1 MSAVKLKGYLKALI
15 IGGLMG
21 VAGNLVMKL
30 YLYLGASDF
39 IALLL
44 TIYTFGLIGSILT
57 AFGPYGKL
65 CDFAGVGAMLPMSG
79 LAAGVVG
86 GILGHHAAG
95 ETRGKAAF
103 HGTIGPLCVFFVG
116 AAVGLIAAV
125 IVVFVA

>member
-1 MSAVKLKGYLKALI
+1 MSAAKLKGYLNAFI
-15 IGGLMG
+15 IGGIMG
-21 VAGNLVMKL
+21 VIGNLVMKL
-30 YLYLGASDF
+30 YLYLNAPYF

-65 CDFAGVGAMLPMSG
+65 CEFAGVGAMLPMSG

-86 GILGHHAAG
+86 GILEHRAAG
-95 ETRGKAAF
+95 ESRGKAAF
-103 HGTIGPLCVFFVG
+103 RGSIGPLCVFFVG

-125 IVVFVA
+125 IKTFMG